1 MYITLNGKQ
10 IDLPDE
16 SAHLIHLL
24 EQHFC
29 GQPPEK
35 LVTVVDGFQIN
46 ENIPLT
52 SGMNI
57 VVIPKG
63 TMPDEDTLEIM
74 MCARHTPGVHEK
86 VKQAHVAI
94 AGLGGL
100 GSHIATALARTGVGH
115 LHLIDFD
122 EVEPSNL
129 NRQQYKIKH
138 LGLPKT
144 EALRQELEEI
154 NPYITIT
161 TDQTRVDDSN
171 IKTLF
176 LQDEIIC
183 EAFDKPEA
191 KAMLVNGILE
201 HFPEK
206 TVVAASG
213 MAGYE
218 SSNSIQTKKV
228 TKHFYLC
235 GDFENGAKPGNG
247 LMAPRVSICA
257 GHQANMVLRLIIGDT
272 DV

>member
-1 MYITLNGKQ
+1 MYIKLNGKKVEIQ
-10 IDLPDE
+10 EETNHIKDLI
-16 SAHLIHLL
+16 AQHL
-24 EQHFC
+24 C

-35 LVTVVDGFQIN
+35 LVIIVDGFQIN
-46 ENIPLT
+46 KNIPLT
-52 SGMNI
+52 PGMNI

-63 TMPDEDTLEIM
+63 TMPDEDTLEMM
-74 MCARHTPGVHEK
+74 MCARHTPGIYDK
-86 VKQAHVAI
+86 VKQAYVAI

-100 GSHIATALARTGVGH
+100 GSHIAVSLARTGVGH

-122 EVEPSNL
+122 DVEPSNL
-129 NRQQYKIKH
+129 NRQQYKMKH
-138 LGLPKT
+138 LGMPKT

-161 TDQTRVDDSN
+161 TDQIRVDDNN

-176 LQDEIIC
+176 LQDESIC

-191 KAMLVNGILE
+191 KSMLVNGILE

-213 MAGYE
+213 MAGYG
-218 SSNSIQTKKV
+218 SSNAIQTKKV
-228 TKHFYLC
+228 TNHFYIC
-235 GDFENGAKPGNG
+235 GDLESSVQPGNG

-257 GHQANMVLRLIIGDT
+257 GHQANMVLRLIIKET
-272 DV
+272 EV